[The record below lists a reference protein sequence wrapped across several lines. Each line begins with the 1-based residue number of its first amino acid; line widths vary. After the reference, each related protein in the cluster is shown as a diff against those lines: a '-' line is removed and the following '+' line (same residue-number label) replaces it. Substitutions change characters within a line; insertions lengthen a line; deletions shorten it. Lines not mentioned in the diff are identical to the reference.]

1 MKSLSIREFVS
12 LMFEVC
18 PGLDQYKGDIH
29 MILKRFQD
37 FKHSVPVMGAILLSE
52 KMEKVL
58 LVRGWSK
65 NSAWGFPRGKRMKD
79 ETDEDCAI
87 REVREETGFDIS
99 SRLNKRQFIE
109 IHAGLQR
116 VKLFIIKNV
125 PENTRFTPFAKKEI
139 GALAW
144 HLVSELPT
152 AKGDSCRMFH
162 SGSGQMHR
170 FYMVHVFADQL
181 RKWIANNRP
190 KVLVIERPLNRQ
202 EKLRDHDN
210 NKNNNICLL
219 QTNAA
224 ASQKTTG
231 AYLSFVNFK
240 FDRDAINRCLVHR

>member
-1 MKSLSIREFVS
+1 MKSLSIREFAS

-18 PGLDQYKGDIH
+18 PGLDQYKGDLH
-29 MILKRFQD
+29 LILKRFQD
-37 FKHSVPVMGAILLSE
+37 FKHTVPVMGAILLSE
-52 KMEKVL
+52 RMEKVL

-65 NSAWGFPRGKRMKD
+65 NSAWGFPRGKRTKD
-79 ETDEDCAI
+79 ETDEVCAI

-99 SRLNKRQFIE
+99 SRLNKKQFIE

-125 PENTRFTPFAKKEI
+125 PEDTKFTPFAKKEI

-152 AKGDSCRMFH
+152 AKGDSSRMFH

-181 RKWIANNRP
+181 RKWITSNRPP
-190 KVLVIERPLNRQ
+190 KVLVVERPFNRQ
-202 EKLRDHDN
+202 EKSKDLDFN
-210 NKNNNICLL
+210 SNAMFQV
-219 QTNAA
+219 QTKLT
-224 ASQKTTG
+224 SQKTNG
-231 AYLSFVNFK
+231 GYLKFADFR
-240 FDRDAINRCLVHR
+240 FDRDAINRCLVFR